1 MFDLEQSVSDWR
13 RQMLA
18 AGIRTPVPLDELETH
33 LREDIEQQM
42 LWDQTPNRH
51 LKSQLRKVFQAAR

>member
-1 MFDLEQSVSDWR
+1 MFDLEQSISDWR

-18 AGIRTPVPLDELETH
+18 AGIWTPVPLDELETH
-33 LREDIEQQM
+33 LRTDIGQQM

-51 LKSQLRKVFQAAR
+51 LKSQPRKVFQAAR